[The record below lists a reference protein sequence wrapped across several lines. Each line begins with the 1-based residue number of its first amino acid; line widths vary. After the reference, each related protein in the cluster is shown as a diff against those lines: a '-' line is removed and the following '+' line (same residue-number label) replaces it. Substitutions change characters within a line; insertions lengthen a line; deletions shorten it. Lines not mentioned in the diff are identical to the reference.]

1 MFLFTFL
8 FIPCLLVCYFLWQK
22 NYDKIMVVVLGVLTA
37 VFVCTIKALFFF
49 SHRIVP
55 FAFTPNFIHHLLLE
69 CLLPSLLF
77 VGLFFLVTKDEMSEK
92 LKSVFPLL
100 AAFYLVYMP
109 YNVIISSAS
118 SVYSM
123 YSLFVKPLIFGAM
136 IMQIGYSC
144 NILANNL
151 QNKLMIVLNSL
162 LILGYLVCPAVLDA
176 MYDIQIL
183 VPVRIIV
190 TCIYVLIPVFFTIKT
205 VLKNK

>member
-1 MFLFTFL
+1 
-8 FIPCLLVCYFLWQK
+8 
-22 NYDKIMVVVLGVLTA
+22 
-37 VFVCTIKALFFF
+37 
-49 SHRIVP
+49 
-55 FAFTPNFIHHLLLE
+55 
-69 CLLPSLLF
+69 
-77 VGLFFLVTKDEMSEK
+77 
-92 LKSVFPLL
+92 
-100 AAFYLVYMP
+100 
-109 YNVIISSAS
+109 
-118 SVYSM
+118 M

-190 TCIYVLIPVFFTIKT
+190 TCIYVLIPVFITIKT